1 MVLKKYTGMEACI
14 KKEFIREDKIM
25 ALSII
30 NNSTA
35 IGAQSSVNNA
45 NNDLTKTIKSLSTGL
60 RINSAADD
68 ASGLAVSEKL
78 RAQIS
83 GLNKAATNAQD
94 AISMLQTA
102 EGAMGSM
109 TSMVQR
115 IRELAVQA
123 GDPAYTSNDRA
134 MLQLEVDQL
143 KEEIDRVSSSTEFNT
158 KKLLN
163 GDAAALWSASSDNI
177 EAIVKG
183 APVEGNYKISYDL
196 DPGKN
201 SVYKSNIMRLGEGEM
216 SYDINA
222 NGTAITKIDN
232 ITGMMREDN
241 VNITVGKQDLAAFA
255 TGANAVSSSASYL
268 QNKSTATVTINSS
281 SNTLVLYA
289 GDANGVSQIN
299 YTLASASVTI
309 NGTKYTAGGTIEVNG
324 KSLAFTFTTATAT
337 LGELEFTSQAGLYT
351 QFTAAATLTDND
363 LVTVGSGTAGV
374 TSFTGNNEGVLNT
387 TSLAGMNSVGT
398 NYVEMEVMSDA
409 YDSAGTAQGFTV
421 QLRTRDAST
430 GTLSEWMQISIDS
443 AGKTVGNNSFFSAG
457 TTLFTMGTAGSLQE
471 GDKIL
476 GHVSKGVLTT
486 AGEVASDIAAGTT
499 AYATVKIGDTGA
511 TMTVKEL
518 TNEDTRKTTTFYT
531 AQMDK
536 AGEVY
541 YGQMDITF
549 EKGSVVTGS
558 SSIDILGAGDVASK
572 YTKLSQLAQFTN
584 ADGRMVLDNT
594 QEISI
599 YAGNG
604 NVAKVTLEGSDTI
617 ADLEDKLT
625 SALVEQLGMGADETN
640 PNATEINKNL
650 VKFVETPGSG
660 DRAVQGTFVIQG
672 ALLGEDSNLTFV
684 GDENVLNA
692 LGVTQIQT
700 ATDSALNVRVSD
712 AHTGEFIGED
722 TVTDGRLRNVIQG
735 VDVDIIPSSAANISF
750 DTDTNTMLF
759 EAKAEPEVAYLHI
772 KDNATVAAI
781 GANEGQT
788 LDISIGR
795 LDTKS
800 MGIDGI
806 TVATLEDSQKA
817 ITKLDMALESISKA
831 RATAGAQ
838 MNRLEYTISN
848 LNTTRENMVAAESRI
863 RDLDIAQ
870 ASSDLAAQ
878 QVLMQS
884 ATAMLA
890 QANQIPS
897 YAMQLLG

>member
-1 MVLKKYTGMEACI
+1 
-14 KKEFIREDKIM
+14 M

-35 IGAQSSVNNA
+35 IGAQGSVNNA
-45 NNDLTKTIKSLSTGL
+45 NSNLTKTIKALSTGL

-163 GDAAALWSASSDNI
+163 GDAAAIWSASNGNI

-183 APVEGNYKISYDL
+183 AAVEGNYKISYDL
-196 DPGKN
+196 DPGQN

-216 SYDINA
+216 SYNIDT
-222 NGTAITKIDN
+222 NGTSITKFDNIQGMLRGSDMTVTVKGSAATTASAAITGA
-232 ITGMMREDN
+232 TGGMAAA
-241 VNITVGKQDLAAFA
+241 AAFNA
-255 TGANAVSSSASYL
+255 TGFTGAS
-268 QNKSTATVTINSS
+268 
-281 SNTLVLYA
+281 
-289 GDANGVSQIN
+289 
-299 YTLASASVTI
+299 
-309 NGTKYTAGGTIEVNG
+309 
-324 KSLAFTFTTATAT
+324 
-337 LGELEFTSQAGLYT
+337 
-351 QFTAAATLTDND
+351 AAATGGNSYSIEFEALGDRSA
-363 LVTVGSGTAGV
+363 SGTGQIRFRVMNTSTGEISEWV
-374 TSFTGNNEGVLNT
+374 T
-387 TSLAGMNSVGT
+387 ASVGT
-398 NYVEMEVMSDA
+398 DGRIVNS
-409 YDSAGTAQGFTV
+409 SAIGTNLAGITNNVF
-421 QLRTRDAST
+421 ST
-430 GTLSEWMQISIDS
+430 
-443 AGKTVGNNSFFSAG
+443 
-457 TTLFTMGTAGSLQE
+457 
-471 GDKIL
+471 
-476 GHVSKGVLTT
+476 
-486 AGEVASDIAAGTT
+486 AAGTF
-499 AYATVKIGDTGA
+499 GTGA
-511 TMTVKEL
+511 WKSGDKMLVNVAGVRAGAAGAASIQVGSTGSTL
-518 TNEDTRKTTTFYT
+518 HITANATNADTTTTHTIHT
-531 AQMDK
+531 AQMDE
-536 AGEVY
+536 AGNVY
-541 YGQMDITF
+541 YGSMDVTL
-549 EKGSVVTGS
+549 EKGTVVSGNAT
-558 SSIDILGAGDVASK
+558 IDILGEGDVASK

-617 ADLEDKLT
+617 ADLESKLT
-625 SALVEQLGMGADETN
+625 SALIDQLGMGADTTN
-640 PNATEINKNL
+640 TSATTINNNL
-650 VKFVETPGSG
+650 VKYVETAGNG

-672 ALLGEDSNLTFV
+672 AVLGKDSNLTFV
-684 GDENVLNA
+684 GDEGVLNG
-692 LGVTQIQT
+692 LGVTQIQE
-700 ATDSALNVRVSD
+700 ASDSALNVRVQD

-735 VDVDIIPSSAANISF
+735 VDLDIIPSSAANISF
-750 DTDTNTMLF
+750 DTASNTMKFL
-759 EAKAEPEVAYLHI
+759 AKGEPEVAYLHI

-800 MGIDGI
+800 MGIDGVN
-806 TVATLEDSQKA
+806 VATFDDAQSS
-817 ITKLDMALESISKA
+817 ITKLDMALEQISKA

-870 ASSDLAAQ
+870 ASSDMAAQ

>member
-1 MVLKKYTGMEACI
+1 
-14 KKEFIREDKIM
+14 M
-25 ALSII
+25 AISII

-45 NNDLTKTIKSLSTGL
+45 NSSLTKTLKALSTGL
-60 RINSAADD
+60 RINSASDD

-78 RAQIS
+78 RGQIS
-83 GLNKAATNAQD
+83 GLAKAATNSQD

-163 GDAAALWSASSDNI
+163 GDAAAIWSASSGDV

-183 APVEGNYKISYDL
+183 SPAAGDYKINYTL

-201 SVYKSNIMRLGEGEM
+201 SVYKSNMMTLGEGQM
-216 SYDINA
+216 SYDVNS
-222 NGTAITKIDN
+222 NGTGITKIDN
-232 ITGMMREDN
+232 IQGMMREDN
-241 VNITVGKQDLAAFA
+241 INMTVSKQDIAAFA
-255 TGANAVSSSASYL
+255 TGQTATENNPNYL
-268 QNKSTATVTINSS
+268 QNRSGNTLSITAGSSTAIYVGDVNGVQQLTYSINSAAGTVT
-281 SNTLVLYA
+281 L
-289 GDANGVSQIN
+289 NGSIF
-299 YTLASASVTI
+299 TG
-309 NGTKYTAGGTIEVNG
+309 NGTIDFNG
-324 KSLAFTFTTATAT
+324 RTLSFTFATATAT
-337 LGELEFTSQAGLYT
+337 LEFANQADVYST
-351 QFTAAATLTDND
+351 FTAAGTALAATD
-363 LVTVGSGTAGV
+363 LVTVGTTTAGV
-374 TSFTGNNEGVLNT
+374 MSFTGNNAGVVNT
-387 TSLAGMNSVGT
+387 AAGSLDSIKTIGT
-398 NYVEMEVMSDA
+398 NYVEMEVTSDA
-409 YDSAGTAQGFTV
+409 YDTTNNKAQGFTV
-421 QLRTRDAST
+421 QMRTRDAST
-430 GTLSEWMQISIDS
+430 GELSEWVQISIDT
-443 AGKTVGNNSFFSAG
+443 AGKTVGDNTLFAAG
-457 TTLFTMGTAGSLQE
+457 TQLFTTDAMKNLGTSGALKE

-476 GHVSKGVLTT
+476 GQVSKGVLTT
-486 AGEVASDIAAGTT
+486 AGDVANDIAAGIDS
-499 AYATVKIGDTGA
+499 YATVKIGDSGA

-518 TNEDTRKTTTFYT
+518 TNQDTRKTTTFYT

-536 AGEVY
+536 AGKVY
-541 YGQMDITF
+541 YGQMDMTF
-549 EKGSVVTGS
+549 EKGTVVTGT
-558 SSIDILGAGDVASK
+558 SSIDILGEGDVASK

-599 YAGNG
+599 YGGNG
-604 NVAKVTLEGSDTI
+604 NVATVTIEGSDTI

-625 SALVEQLGMGADETN
+625 SALVDQLGMGADETN
-640 PNATEINKNL
+640 PNATEINSNL
-650 VKFVETPGSG
+650 VKFVETPGNG

-672 ALLGEDSNLTFV
+672 AVLGDDSNLTFV

-692 LGVTQIQT
+692 LGVTQIQQ
-700 ATDSALNVRVSD
+700 AQDSELNVRVQD
-712 AHTGEFIGED
+712 GHTGAFIGED
-722 TVTDGRLRNVIQG
+722 TVTDGRLRNVIEG
-735 VDVDIIPSSAANISF
+735 VDLDIKPESAANISF
-750 DTDTNTMLF
+750 DTNTNTMVF
-759 EAKAEPEVAYLHI
+759 EAKPESTVSYLHI
-772 KDNATVAAI
+772 KDNATIAAI

-806 TVATLEDSQKA
+806 TVATLDDSQKA
-817 ITKLDMALESISKA
+817 ITKLDMALEQISKS

-838 MNRLEYTISN
+838 INRLDYTITN
-848 LNTTRENMVAAESRI
+848 LNTTRENMIAAESRI
-863 RDLDIAQ
+863 RDLDIAT

-878 QVLMQS
+878 QVVLQS

>member
-1 MVLKKYTGMEACI
+1 
-14 KKEFIREDKIM
+14 M

-35 IGAQSSVNNA
+35 IGAQGSVNNA
-45 NNDLTKTIKSLSTGL
+45 NSNLTKTIKALSTGL

-163 GDAAALWSASSDNI
+163 GDAAAIWSASNGNI
-177 EAIVKG
+177 EAIIKG

-196 DPGKN
+196 DPGQN

-216 SYDINA
+216 SYNIDT
-222 NGTAITKIDN
+222 NGTSITKFDN
-232 ITGMMREDN
+232 IQGMLRGSDMTVTVKGTAATTAEAVVNGGTGGMAA
-241 VNITVGKQDLAAFA
+241 TAAFSA
-255 TGANAVSSSASYL
+255 AGFTGAS
-268 QNKSTATVTINSS
+268 
-281 SNTLVLYA
+281 
-289 GDANGVSQIN
+289 
-299 YTLASASVTI
+299 
-309 NGTKYTAGGTIEVNG
+309 
-324 KSLAFTFTTATAT
+324 
-337 LGELEFTSQAGLYT
+337 
-351 QFTAAATLTDND
+351 AAATGGNSYSIEFEALGDRSA
-363 LVTVGSGTAGV
+363 SGTGQIRFRVMNTSTGEISEWV
-374 TSFTGNNEGVLNT
+374 T
-387 TSLAGMNSVGT
+387 ASVGT
-398 NYVEMEVMSDA
+398 DGRIVNS
-409 YDSAGTAQGFTV
+409 SAIGTNLAGITNNVF
-421 QLRTRDAST
+421 ST
-430 GTLSEWMQISIDS
+430 
-443 AGKTVGNNSFFSAG
+443 
-457 TTLFTMGTAGSLQE
+457 
-471 GDKIL
+471 
-476 GHVSKGVLTT
+476 
-486 AGEVASDIAAGTT
+486 AAGTFGNG
-499 AYATVKIGDTGA
+499 AWKSGDKMLVNVAGARAEAADAASIQVGSTGSTLHINSGA
-511 TMTVKEL
+511 T
-518 TNEDTRKTTTFYT
+518 NADTATTHTIYT

-536 AGEVY
+536 AGNVY
-541 YGQMDITF
+541 YGSMDVTL
-549 EKGSVVTGS
+549 EKGTVVSGTAT
-558 SSIDILGAGDVASK
+558 IDILGEGDVASK

-617 ADLEDKLT
+617 ADLESKLT
-625 SALVEQLGMGADETN
+625 SALIDQLGMGADTTN
-640 PNATEINKNL
+640 TSATTINNNL
-650 VKFVETPGSG
+650 VKYVETAGNG

-672 ALLGEDSNLTFV
+672 AVLGKDSNLTFV
-684 GDENVLNA
+684 GDEGVLNG
-692 LGVTQIQT
+692 LGVTQIQE
-700 ATDSALNVRVSD
+700 ASDSALSVRVQD

-735 VDVDIIPSSAANISF
+735 VDLDIIPSSAANISF
-750 DTDTNTMLF
+750 DTASNTMKFL
-759 EAKAEPEVAYLHI
+759 AKGEPEVAYLHI

-800 MGIDGI
+800 MGIDGVN
-806 TVATLEDSQKA
+806 VATFDDAQSS
-817 ITKLDMALESISKA
+817 ITKLDMALEQISKA

-870 ASSDLAAQ
+870 ASSDMAAQ

>member
-1 MVLKKYTGMEACI
+1 
-14 KKEFIREDKIM
+14 M

-45 NNDLTKTIKSLSTGL
+45 NSSLTKTIKALSTGL

-163 GDAAALWSASSDNI
+163 GDAAALWSASNDDI
-177 EAIVKG
+177 EAIIKG
-183 APVEGNYKISYDL
+183 APVEGNYKITYDV
-196 DPGKN
+196 DPGQN

-216 SYDINA
+216 SYNIDTNGTSITKFDNIQGMLRGSDMQVTVTGSGGTTEAAYYTGGTGGMNSAAMTVAGWTAASAAKTGNNAYSVEIEALGARTA
-222 NGTAITKIDN
+222 NGTGQIRFRVMNT
-232 ITGMMREDN
+232 
-241 VNITVGKQDLAAFA
+241 A
-255 TGANAVSSSASYL
+255 TGEISEWINATVNSAGAVLNASAISTGLVGLSGSVLSSANVSFTAIAAWENGDKML
-268 QNKSTATVTINSS
+268 VNVAGVRAGAAGAASIQIGSTGSTLHINSGATNADTATTHTI
-281 SNTLVLYA
+281 
-289 GDANGVSQIN
+289 
-299 YTLASASVTI
+299 
-309 NGTKYTAGGTIEVNG
+309 
-324 KSLAFTFTTATAT
+324 
-337 LGELEFTSQAGLYT
+337 
-351 QFTAAATLTDND
+351 
-363 LVTVGSGTAGV
+363 
-374 TSFTGNNEGVLNT
+374 
-387 TSLAGMNSVGT
+387 
-398 NYVEMEVMSDA
+398 
-409 YDSAGTAQGFTV
+409 
-421 QLRTRDAST
+421 
-430 GTLSEWMQISIDS
+430 
-443 AGKTVGNNSFFSAG
+443 
-457 TTLFTMGTAGSLQE
+457 
-471 GDKIL
+471 
-476 GHVSKGVLTT
+476 H
-486 AGEVASDIAAGTT
+486 
-499 AYATVKIGDTGA
+499 
-511 TMTVKEL
+511 
-518 TNEDTRKTTTFYT
+518 T
-531 AQMDK
+531 AQMDS
-536 AGEVY
+536 AGNVY
-541 YGQMDITF
+541 YGSMDITL
-549 EKGSVVTGS
+549 EKGTTVVSGTAT
-558 SSIDILGAGDVASK
+558 IDILGEGDVASR

-604 NVAKVTLEGSDTI
+604 KTAKVTLEGSDTI
-617 ADLEDKLT
+617 ADLESKLT
-625 SALVEQLGMGADETN
+625 QALVDQLGMGADVTN
-640 PNATEINKNL
+640 ASANTINNNL
-650 VKFVETPGSG
+650 VKFVETPGTG

-684 GDENVLNA
+684 GDEGVLNG
-692 LGVTQIQT
+692 LGITQIQE
-700 ATDSALNVRVSD
+700 ASDSALNVRVQD
-712 AHTGEFIGED
+712 AHTGAFIGED
-722 TVTDGRLRNVIQG
+722 TVTDGRLRNIIEG
-735 VDVDIIPSSAANISF
+735 VDIDIVPSSAANISF
-750 DTDTNTMLF
+750 DTASNTMKFL
-759 EAKAEPEVAYLHI
+759 AKGEPEVAYLHI
-772 KDNATVAAI
+772 KGNATEAAI

-800 MGIDGI
+800 MGIDGVN
-806 TVATLEDSQKA
+806 VATFDDAQKS
-817 ITKLDMALESISKA
+817 ITKLDMALEQISKA

-870 ASSDLAAQ
+870 ASTDLAAQ
-878 QVLMQS
+878 QVVLQS

>member
-1 MVLKKYTGMEACI
+1 
-14 KKEFIREDKIM
+14 M

-35 IGAQSSVNNA
+35 IGAQGSVNNA
-45 NNDLTKTIKSLSTGL
+45 NSNLTKTIKALSTGL

-163 GDAAALWSASSDNI
+163 GDAAAIWSASNGNI
-177 EAIVKG
+177 EAIIKG

-196 DPGKN
+196 DPGQN

-216 SYDINA
+216 SYNIDT
-222 NGTAITKIDN
+222 NGTSITKFDNIQGMLRGSDMTVTVKGTAATTASAAITGA
-232 ITGMMREDN
+232 TGGMAAA
-241 VNITVGKQDLAAFA
+241 AAFNA
-255 TGANAVSSSASYL
+255 TGFTGAS
-268 QNKSTATVTINSS
+268 
-281 SNTLVLYA
+281 
-289 GDANGVSQIN
+289 
-299 YTLASASVTI
+299 
-309 NGTKYTAGGTIEVNG
+309 
-324 KSLAFTFTTATAT
+324 
-337 LGELEFTSQAGLYT
+337 
-351 QFTAAATLTDND
+351 AAATGGNSYSIEFEALGDRSA
-363 LVTVGSGTAGV
+363 SGTGQIRFRVMNTSTGEISEWV
-374 TSFTGNNEGVLNT
+374 T
-387 TSLAGMNSVGT
+387 ASVGT
-398 NYVEMEVMSDA
+398 DGRIVNS
-409 YDSAGTAQGFTV
+409 SAIGTNLAGITNNVF
-421 QLRTRDAST
+421 ST
-430 GTLSEWMQISIDS
+430 
-443 AGKTVGNNSFFSAG
+443 
-457 TTLFTMGTAGSLQE
+457 
-471 GDKIL
+471 
-476 GHVSKGVLTT
+476 
-486 AGEVASDIAAGTT
+486 AAGTFGNG
-499 AYATVKIGDTGA
+499 AWKSGDKMLVNVAGVRAGAAGAASIQVGSTGSTLHINSGA
-511 TMTVKEL
+511 T
-518 TNEDTRKTTTFYT
+518 NADTATTHTIYT

-536 AGEVY
+536 AGNVY
-541 YGQMDITF
+541 YGSMDVTL
-549 EKGSVVTGS
+549 EKGTVVSGTAT
-558 SSIDILGAGDVASK
+558 IDILGEGDVASK

-617 ADLEDKLT
+617 ADLESKLT
-625 SALVEQLGMGADETN
+625 SALIDQLGMGADTTN
-640 PNATEINKNL
+640 TSATTINNNL
-650 VKFVETPGSG
+650 VKYVETAGNG

-672 ALLGEDSNLTFV
+672 AVLGKDSNLTFV
-684 GDENVLNA
+684 GDEGVLNG
-692 LGVTQIQT
+692 LGVTQIQE
-700 ATDSALNVRVSD
+700 ASDSALSVRVQD

-735 VDVDIIPSSAANISF
+735 VDLDIIPSSAANISF
-750 DTDTNTMLF
+750 DTASNTMKFL
-759 EAKAEPEVAYLHI
+759 AKGEPEVAYLHI

-800 MGIDGI
+800 MGIDGVN
-806 TVATLEDSQKA
+806 VATFDDAQSS
-817 ITKLDMALESISKA
+817 ITKLDMALEQISKA

-870 ASSDLAAQ
+870 ASSDMAAQ

>member
-1 MVLKKYTGMEACI
+1 
-14 KKEFIREDKIM
+14 M
-25 ALSII
+25 ALSIV
-30 NNSTA
+30 NNPTA
-35 IGAQSSVNNA
+35 IGAQGSVNSA
-45 NNDLTKTIKSLSTGL
+45 NNNLTKTIKSLSTGL

-163 GDAAALWSASSDNI
+163 GDAAALWSASNDDI
-177 EAIVKG
+177 EAIIKG
-183 APVEGNYKISYDL
+183 APAEGNYKISYDV
-196 DPGKN
+196 DPGQN

-216 SYDINA
+216 SYNIDTNGTSITKFDNIQGMLRGSDMQVTVKGSAATTASAAITGATGGMAGVALAGWTAASAATTGNNAYSIEIEALGNRSASGTGQIRFRVMNTATGEISEWINA
-222 NGTAITKIDN
+222 TVNSAGAVLNAAAIGT
-232 ITGMMREDN
+232 GLVGLSGN
-241 VNITVGKQDLAAFA
+241 VLA
-255 TGANAVSSSASYL
+255 
-268 QNKSTATVTINSS
+268 
-281 SNTLVLYA
+281 
-289 GDANGVSQIN
+289 
-299 YTLASASVTI
+299 
-309 NGTKYTAGGTIEVNG
+309 
-324 KSLAFTFTTATAT
+324 TATAT
-337 LGELEFTSQAGLYT
+337 F
-351 QFTAAATLTDND
+351 
-363 LVTVGSGTAGV
+363 
-374 TSFTGNNEGVLNT
+374 
-387 TSLAGMNSVGT
+387 
-398 NYVEMEVMSDA
+398 
-409 YDSAGTAQGFTV
+409 
-421 QLRTRDAST
+421 
-430 GTLSEWMQISIDS
+430 
-443 AGKTVGNNSFFSAG
+443 
-457 TTLFTMGTAGSLQE
+457 
-471 GDKIL
+471 
-476 GHVSKGVLTT
+476 
-486 AGEVASDIAAGTT
+486 GTT
-499 AYATVKIGDTGA
+499 AWNSGDKMLVNVAGVRAGAAGAASIQVGSTGSTLHINSGA
-511 TMTVKEL
+511 T
-518 TNEDTRKTTTFYT
+518 NPDTTTTHTIHT
-531 AQMDK
+531 AQMDE
-536 AGEVY
+536 AGNVY
-541 YGQMDITF
+541 YGSMDITL
-549 EKGSVVTGS
+549 EKGAVVSGTAT
-558 SSIDILGAGDVASK
+558 IDILGEGDVASK

-604 NVAKVTLEGSDTI
+604 KTAKVTLEGSDTI
-617 ADLEDKLT
+617 ADLESKLT
-625 SALVEQLGMGADETN
+625 SALIDQLGMGADVTN
-640 PNATEINKNL
+640 TAATTINDNL
-650 VKFVETPGSG
+650 VKFVETPGTG

-672 ALLGEDSNLTFV
+672 ALLGDDSNLTFV
-684 GDENVLNA
+684 GDEGVLNG
-692 LGVTQIQT
+692 LGITQIQK
-700 ATDSALNVRVSD
+700 AQDSALNVRVQD
-712 AHTGEFIGED
+712 AHTGAFIGED

-735 VDVDIIPSSAANISF
+735 VDLDIKPESATTITF
-750 DTDTNTMLF
+750 DETKNEMVF
-759 EAKAEPEVAYLHI
+759 SAKGEPTVAFLHI
-772 KDNATVAAI
+772 KDNSTVAAI

-800 MGIDGI
+800 MGIDGVN
-806 TVATLEDSQKA
+806 VATFDDAQSS
-817 ITKLDMALESISKA
+817 ITKLDMALEQISKA

-878 QVLMQS
+878 QVVLQS

>member
-1 MVLKKYTGMEACI
+1 
-14 KKEFIREDKIM
+14 M
-25 ALSII
+25 AISII

-45 NNDLTKTIKSLSTGL
+45 NSSLTKTLKALSTGL
-60 RINSAADD
+60 RINSASDD

-78 RAQIS
+78 RGQIS
-83 GLNKAATNAQD
+83 GLAKAATNSQD

-109 TSMVQR
+109 TSMIQR

-143 KEEIDRVSSSTEFNT
+143 KEEVDRVSSSTEFNT

-163 GDAAALWSASSDNI
+163 GDAAAIWSASSGDV

-183 APVEGNYKISYDL
+183 SPAAGDYKINYTL

-201 SVYKSNIMRLGEGEM
+201 SVYKSNMMTLGEGQM

-255 TGANAVSSSASYL
+255 TGANAQQGSASYL
-268 QNKSTATVTINSS
+268 QSKSAATITVSTAAGTLTTAGAAGTNFSVYVGGTNGVEKMNFSVTNSS
-281 SNTLVLYA
+281 
-289 GDANGVSQIN
+289 
-299 YTLASASVTI
+299 SVTI
-309 NGTKYTAGGTIEVNG
+309 NGKTYTSSGTAHTVNINGVNLSVTVSNAGAAGQ
-324 KSLAFTFTTATAT
+324 KATFTIAANA
-337 LGELEFTSQAGLYT
+337 SLYQT
-351 QFTAAATLTDND
+351 FTAATTLTAND

-387 TSLAGMNSVGT
+387 AGLAGMNSVGT
-398 NYVEMEVMSDA
+398 NYVEMEV
-409 YDSAGTAQGFTV
+409 DSARTAQGFTV

-430 GTLSEWMQISIDS
+430 GELSEGIQISIDS
-443 AGKTVGNNSFFSAG
+443 AGRTVGNNSFFSAG

-476 GHVSKGVLTT
+476 GHVSKGLLTT
-486 AGEVASDIAAGTT
+486 AGAVASDIAAGTT
-499 AYATVKIGDTGA
+499 AYATVKIGDSGA

-531 AQMDK
+531 AQMDE

-549 EKGSVVTGS
+549 EKGSVVTGT

-617 ADLEDKLT
+617 ADLEEKLT

-672 ALLGEDSNLTFV
+672 AVLGEDSNLTFV

-692 LGVTQIQT
+692 LGVTQIQA

-800 MGIDGI
+800 MGIDGVN
-806 TVATLEDSQKA
+806 VATFDDAQKS
-817 ITKLDMALESISKA
+817 ITKLDMALEQISKA

>member
-1 MVLKKYTGMEACI
+1 
-14 KKEFIREDKIM
+14 M

-35 IGAQSSVNNA
+35 IGAQGSVNNA
-45 NNDLTKTIKSLSTGL
+45 NSNLTKTIKALSTGL

-163 GDAAALWSASSDNI
+163 GDAAALWSASNGNI

-183 APVEGNYKISYDL
+183 AAVEGNYKISYDL
-196 DPGKN
+196 DPGQN

-216 SYDINA
+216 SYNIDT
-222 NGTAITKIDN
+222 NGTSITKFDN
-232 ITGMMREDN
+232 IQGMLRGSDLKVTVKGSAGTTAGSAVLGGGTGGMAGISVTN
-241 VNITVGKQDLAAFA
+241 FA
-255 TGANAVSSSASYL
+255 SSSAASTASNNGYSIEIEAL
-268 QNKSTATVTINSS
+268 GDRSASGTAQIRFRVMNTSTGEISEWKTATVGTNGGVVGVTSS
-281 SNTLVLYA
+281 DTFKDLA
-289 GDANGVSQIN
+289 GITENVFA
-299 YTLASASVTI
+299 
-309 NGTKYTAGGTIEVNG
+309 
-324 KSLAFTFTTATAT
+324 
-337 LGELEFTSQAGLYT
+337 
-351 QFTAAATLTDND
+351 
-363 LVTVGSGTAGV
+363 GSGTA
-374 TSFTGNNEGVLNT
+374 TF
-387 TSLAGMNSVGT
+387 GT
-398 NYVEMEVMSDA
+398 NAWKSGDKMLVNVAGAKTTAANSASIQIGSTGSTLIIPSDA
-409 YDSAGTAQGFTV
+409 TNQDTA
-421 QLRTRDAST
+421 
-430 GTLSEWMQISIDS
+430 
-443 AGKTVGNNSFFSAG
+443 
-457 TTLFTMGTAGSLQE
+457 TTHT
-471 GDKIL
+471 I
-476 GHVSKGVLTT
+476 H
-486 AGEVASDIAAGTT
+486 
-499 AYATVKIGDTGA
+499 
-511 TMTVKEL
+511 
-518 TNEDTRKTTTFYT
+518 T
-531 AQMDK
+531 AQMDE
-536 AGEVY
+536 AGNVY
-541 YGQMDITF
+541 YGSMDVTF
-549 EKGSVVTGS
+549 EKGAVVSGNAT
-558 SSIDILGAGDVASK
+558 IDILGEGDVASK

-617 ADLEDKLT
+617 ADLESKLT
-625 SALVEQLGMGADETN
+625 SALIDQLGMGADTTN
-640 PNATEINKNL
+640 TSATTINNNL
-650 VKFVETPGSG
+650 VKYVETAGNG

-672 ALLGEDSNLTFV
+672 AVLGKDSNLTFV
-684 GDENVLNA
+684 GDEGVLNG
-692 LGVTQIQT
+692 LGITQIQE
-700 ATDSALNVRVSD
+700 ASDSALSVRVQD

-735 VDVDIIPSSAANISF
+735 VDLDIIPSSAANISF
-750 DTDTNTMLF
+750 DTASNTMKFL
-759 EAKAEPEVAYLHI
+759 AKGEPEVAYLHI
-772 KDNATVAAI
+772 KDNSTVAAI

-800 MGIDGI
+800 MGIDGVN
-806 TVATLEDSQKA
+806 VATFDDAQKS
-817 ITKLDMALESISKA
+817 ITKLDMALEQISKA

>member
-1 MVLKKYTGMEACI
+1 
-14 KKEFIREDKIM
+14 M
-25 ALSII
+25 ALSIV
-30 NNSTA
+30 NNPTA
-35 IGAQSSVNNA
+35 IGAQGSVNSA
-45 NNDLTKTIKSLSTGL
+45 NNNLTKTIKSLSTGL

-163 GDAAALWSASSDNI
+163 GDAAALWSASNDDI
-177 EAIVKG
+177 EAIIKG
-183 APVEGNYKISYDL
+183 AAAEGNYKITYDV
-196 DPGKN
+196 DPGQN

-216 SYDINA
+216 SYNIDT
-222 NGTAITKIDN
+222 NGTSITKFDNIQGMLRGSDMQVTVKGSAATTASAAITGA
-232 ITGMMREDN
+232 TGGMAAAAAFNAAGFTSASAAVTGGNSYSIEFEALGTRSAGGSGQIRFRVMNTKTGEISEW
-241 VNITVGKQDLAAFA
+241 VNATVGTDGRIVNSSAIGTNLAGISGNVFSSA
-255 TGANAVSSSASYL
+255 TATFGANAAWSDGDKMLVNVAGVRDSA
-268 QNKSTATVTINSS
+268 A
-281 SNTLVLYA
+281 
-289 GDANGVSQIN
+289 DA
-299 YTLASASVTI
+299 ASI
-309 NGTKYTAGGTIEVNG
+309 
-324 KSLAFTFTTATAT
+324 
-337 LGELEFTSQAGLYT
+337 Q
-351 QFTAAATLTDND
+351 
-363 LVTVGSGTAGV
+363 VGSTGSTLHITA
-374 TSFTGNNEGVLNT
+374 N
-387 TSLAGMNSVGT
+387 AT
-398 NYVEMEVMSDA
+398 NAD
-409 YDSAGTAQGFTV
+409 
-421 QLRTRDAST
+421 
-430 GTLSEWMQISIDS
+430 
-443 AGKTVGNNSFFSAG
+443 
-457 TTLFTMGTAGSLQE
+457 
-471 GDKIL
+471 
-476 GHVSKGVLTT
+476 
-486 AGEVASDIAAGTT
+486 
-499 AYATVKIGDTGA
+499 
-511 TMTVKEL
+511 
-518 TNEDTRKTTTFYT
+518 TTTTHTIHT
-531 AQMDK
+531 AQMDE
-536 AGEVY
+536 AGNVY
-541 YGQMDITF
+541 YGSMDVTL
-549 EKGSVVTGS
+549 EKGAVVSGNAT
-558 SSIDILGAGDVASK
+558 IDILGEGDVASK

-604 NVAKVTLEGSDTI
+604 KTAKVTLEGSDTI
-617 ADLEDKLT
+617 ADLESKLT
-625 SALVEQLGMGADETN
+625 QALVEQLGMGADVTN
-640 PNATEINKNL
+640 TAATTINNNL
-650 VKFVETPGSG
+650 VKFVEEPGNG

-672 ALLGEDSNLTFV
+672 AVLGDESNLTFV
-684 GDENVLNA
+684 GDEGVLNG
-692 LGVTQIQT
+692 LGITQIQK
-700 ATDSALNVRVSD
+700 ASDSALNVRVQD
-712 AHTGEFIGED
+712 AHTGAFIGED

-735 VDVDIIPSSAANISF
+735 VDLDIKPESATTITF
-750 DTDTNTMLF
+750 DTTKNEMVF
-759 EAKAEPEVAYLHI
+759 SAKGEPTVAFLHI
-772 KDNATVAAI
+772 KDNSTVAAI

-800 MGIDGI
+800 MEIDGI

-817 ITKLDMALESISKA
+817 ITKLDMALEQISKA

-878 QVLMQS
+878 QVVLQS

>member
-1 MVLKKYTGMEACI
+1 
-14 KKEFIREDKIM
+14 M
-25 ALSII
+25 ALSIV

-45 NNDLTKTIKSLSTGL
+45 NNNLTKTIKSLSTGL

-163 GDAAALWSASSDNI
+163 GDAAALWSASDDNI
-177 EAIVKG
+177 EAIIKG
-183 APVEGNYKISYDL
+183 AAAEGNYKITYDV
-196 DPGKN
+196 DPGQN

-255 TGANAVSSSASYL
+255 TGANAVSGSASYL
-268 QNKSTATVTINSS
+268 QNKSAATLRITATGTH
-281 SNTLVLYA
+281 VLYV
-289 GDANGVSQIN
+289 GDTNGVQQLSYSIDSAAGTVTLN
-299 YTLASASVTI
+299 GNTYTTTGSLT
-309 NGTKYTAGGTIEVNG
+309 YNG
-324 KSLAFTFTTATAT
+324 KTISFSYTGGAT
-337 LGELEFTSQAGLYT
+337 LTFTSQAGLYT
-351 QFTAAATLTDND
+351 QFTAATTLTDTD

-398 NYVEMEVMSDA
+398 NYVEMEVMTDA
-409 YDSAGTAQGFTV
+409 YNSAGNAQGFTV
-421 QLRTRDAST
+421 QLRTRDAAT

-443 AGKTVGNNSFFSAG
+443 AGKTVGNNNFFSAG
-457 TTLFTMGTAGSLQE
+457 TTLFNMGTAGSLQE
-471 GDKIL
+471 GDRIL

-518 TNEDTRKTTTFYT
+518 TSEDTRKTTTFYT

-536 AGEVY
+536 AGNVY

-549 EKGSVVTGS
+549 EKGSVVTGT
-558 SSIDILGAGDVASK
+558 SSIDILGTGDVASK

-599 YAGNG
+599 YGGNG

-617 ADLEDKLT
+617 ADLEEKLT

-640 PNATEINKNL
+640 PDATTINENL

-692 LGVTQIQT
+692 LGVTQIQ
-700 ATDSALNVRVSD
+700 AAQDSELNVRVTD

-735 VDVDIIPSSAANISF
+735 VDIDIKPESAANISF
-750 DTDTNTMLF
+750 DTDTNTMVF
-759 EAKAEPEVAYLHI
+759 EAKAEPTVSYLHI

-878 QVLMQS
+878 QVVLQS

>member
-1 MVLKKYTGMEACI
+1 
-14 KKEFIREDKIM
+14 M

-35 IGAQSSVNNA
+35 IGAQGSVNNA
-45 NNDLTKTIKSLSTGL
+45 NSNLTKTIKALSTGL

-163 GDAAALWSASSDNI
+163 GDAAAIWSASNGNI

-183 APVEGNYKISYDL
+183 AAVEGNYKISYDL
-196 DPGKN
+196 DPGQN

-216 SYDINA
+216 SYNIDT
-222 NGTAITKIDN
+222 NGTSITKFDNIQGMLRGSDMTVTVKGSAATTASAAITGA
-232 ITGMMREDN
+232 TGGMAAA
-241 VNITVGKQDLAAFA
+241 AAFNA
-255 TGANAVSSSASYL
+255 TGFTGAS
-268 QNKSTATVTINSS
+268 
-281 SNTLVLYA
+281 
-289 GDANGVSQIN
+289 
-299 YTLASASVTI
+299 
-309 NGTKYTAGGTIEVNG
+309 
-324 KSLAFTFTTATAT
+324 
-337 LGELEFTSQAGLYT
+337 
-351 QFTAAATLTDND
+351 AAATGGNSYSIEFEALGDRSA
-363 LVTVGSGTAGV
+363 SGTGQIRFRVMNTSTGEISEWV
-374 TSFTGNNEGVLNT
+374 T
-387 TSLAGMNSVGT
+387 ASVGT
-398 NYVEMEVMSDA
+398 DGRIVNS
-409 YDSAGTAQGFTV
+409 SAIGTNLAGITNNVF
-421 QLRTRDAST
+421 ST
-430 GTLSEWMQISIDS
+430 
-443 AGKTVGNNSFFSAG
+443 
-457 TTLFTMGTAGSLQE
+457 
-471 GDKIL
+471 
-476 GHVSKGVLTT
+476 
-486 AGEVASDIAAGTT
+486 AAGTF
-499 AYATVKIGDTGA
+499 GTGA
-511 TMTVKEL
+511 WKSGDKMLVNVAGVRAEAADAASIQVGSTGSTL
-518 TNEDTRKTTTFYT
+518 HITANATNADTTTTHTIHT
-531 AQMDK
+531 AQMDE
-536 AGEVY
+536 AGNVY
-541 YGQMDITF
+541 YGSMDVTL
-549 EKGSVVTGS
+549 EKGAVVSGNAT
-558 SSIDILGAGDVASK
+558 IDILGEGDVASK

-617 ADLEDKLT
+617 ADLESKLT
-625 SALVEQLGMGADETN
+625 SALIDQLGMGADTTN
-640 PNATEINKNL
+640 TSATTINNNL
-650 VKFVETPGSG
+650 VKYVETAGNG

-672 ALLGEDSNLTFV
+672 AVLGKDSNLTFV
-684 GDENVLNA
+684 GDEGVLNG
-692 LGVTQIQT
+692 LGVTQIQE
-700 ATDSALNVRVSD
+700 ASDSALSVRVQD

-735 VDVDIIPSSAANISF
+735 VDLDIIPSSAANISF
-750 DTDTNTMLF
+750 DTASNTMKFL
-759 EAKAEPEVAYLHI
+759 AKGEPEVAYLHI
-772 KDNATVAAI
+772 KDNSTVAAI

-800 MGIDGI
+800 MGIDGVN
-806 TVATLEDSQKA
+806 VATFDDAQSS
-817 ITKLDMALESISKA
+817 ITKLDMALEQISKA

-870 ASSDLAAQ
+870 ASSDMAAQ

>member
-1 MVLKKYTGMEACI
+1 
-14 KKEFIREDKIM
+14 M

-45 NNDLTKTIKSLSTGL
+45 NNNLTKTIKALSTGL
-60 RINSAADD
+60 RINSASDD

-143 KEEIDRVSSSTEFNT
+143 KQEIDRVSTSTEFNT

-163 GDAAALWSASSDNI
+163 GDAAALWSASNGNI

-183 APVEGNYKISYDL
+183 AAAEGNYKVSYDL
-196 DPGKN
+196 DPGRN
-201 SVYKSNIMRLGEGEM
+201 AVYKSNIMRLGEGEM
-216 SYDINA
+216 SYNIDT
-222 NGTAITKIDN
+222 NGTSITKFDN
-232 ITGMMREDN
+232 IQGMLRGSDMTIKVKGTAATTASAVFTGGTGGMN
-241 VNITVGKQDLAAFA
+241 SAAMTAAGF
-255 TGANAVSSSASYL
+255 T
-268 QNKSTATVTINSS
+268 STALATVTGGNSYSIEFEAVGDRSASGTGQIRFRVMNTKTGELSEWKTASVNSAGAVLNASAISTGLAGLDKPVLTSAATTFTVTAAWTSGDKMLVNVAGVRASS
-281 SNTLVLYA
+281 STSATIQIGSTGSTLHINA
-289 GDANGVSQIN
+289 DATNS
-299 YTLASASVTI
+299 
-309 NGTKYTAGGTIEVNG
+309 
-324 KSLAFTFTTATAT
+324 ATAT
-337 LGELEFTSQAGLYT
+337 THTVYTSQMDNAGNVYYGSMDIKLEKG
-351 QFTAAATLTDND
+351 D
-363 LVTVGSGTAGV
+363 VVSGTA
-374 TSFTGNNEGVLNT
+374 
-387 TSLAGMNSVGT
+387 
-398 NYVEMEVMSDA
+398 
-409 YDSAGTAQGFTV
+409 
-421 QLRTRDAST
+421 
-430 GTLSEWMQISIDS
+430 
-443 AGKTVGNNSFFSAG
+443 
-457 TTLFTMGTAGSLQE
+457 
-471 GDKIL
+471 
-476 GHVSKGVLTT
+476 
-486 AGEVASDIAAGTT
+486 
-499 AYATVKIGDTGA
+499 
-511 TMTVKEL
+511 
-518 TNEDTRKTTTFYT
+518 
-531 AQMDK
+531 
-536 AGEVY
+536 
-541 YGQMDITF
+541 
-549 EKGSVVTGS
+549 
-558 SSIDILGAGDVASK
+558 SIDILGAGDVASK

-604 NVAKVTLEGSDTI
+604 KTAKVTLEGSDTI
-617 ADLEDKLT
+617 ADLESKLT
-625 SALVEQLGMGADETN
+625 AALVDQLGMGADVTN
-640 PNATEINKNL
+640 TSATTVNNNL
-650 VKFVETPGSG
+650 VKFVETKGTG
-660 DRAVQGTFVIQG
+660 DRAVAGTFVIQG
-672 ALLGEDSNLTFV
+672 AVLGDSSNLTFV
-684 GDENVLNA
+684 GDEGVLNA
-692 LGVTQIQT
+692 LGINQIQK
-700 ATDSALNVRVSD
+700 ATDSALNVRVQD
-712 AHTGEFIGED
+712 AHTGAFIGED
-722 TVTDGRLRNVIQG
+722 TVTDGRLRNIIEG
-735 VDVDIIPSSAANISF
+735 VDIDIIPSSAADIAF
-750 DTDTNTMLF
+750 DTATNTMKFL
-759 EAKAEPEVAYLHI
+759 AKAEPEVAYLHI
-772 KDNATVAAI
+772 KDNSTVAAI

-800 MGIDGI
+800 MGIDGVN
-806 TVATLEDSQKA
+806 VATFDDAQSS
-817 ITKLDMALESISKA
+817 ITKLDMALEQISKA

-863 RDLDIAQ
+863 RDLDIAV
-870 ASSDLAAQ
+870 ASTNLAAQ